1 MICSL
6 KINMLWNPTLNLYF
20 NMCYLCSIWNRLYA
34 VILGL
39 LYPTLKGSDKR
50 WTPFP
55 LKSCKA
61 WIILV
66 FILNTKFPNFLNW
79 QVSLYPN
86 YILSKRKEQYIKKH
100 KNQFVT
106 FPSSQWMAKFSLV
119 KKKHVR
125 LRILTGKTA
134 PWTSQK
140 MSGSNLRGKVTAPLI
155 TPFSC
160 LETVT
165 FCPQTHPVLGILDI
179 AGRKYIKKK
188 NKGIL

>member
-106 FPSSQWMAKFSLV
+106 FPSSQWTAKFSLV
-119 KKKHVR
+119 KKNM
-125 LRILTGKTA
+125 LD
-134 PWTSQK
+134 SE
-140 MSGSNLRGKVTAPLI
+140 SS
-155 TPFSC
+155 
-160 LETVT
+160 LEKQLHELVKR
-165 FCPQTHPVLGILDI
+165 CQAVIWEEKLL
-179 AGRKYIKKK
+179 
-188 NKGIL
+188 LLW